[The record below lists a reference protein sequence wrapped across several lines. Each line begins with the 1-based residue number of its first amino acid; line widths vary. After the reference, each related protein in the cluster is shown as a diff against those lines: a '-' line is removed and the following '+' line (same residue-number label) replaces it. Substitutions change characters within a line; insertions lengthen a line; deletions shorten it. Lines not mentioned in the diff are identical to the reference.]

1 MADTKTTVLAS
12 KDLSELQQGAK
23 PITAPNISIPAYTPV
38 NTEELYKRAL
48 PYLVIDVNNI
58 RDEII
63 KHASNYAYLTQ
74 ELARAKGRVADMKTN
89 LEYQKG
95 LRFVTCKYASFTDAN
110 GKKCAF
116 TDTLAKAYVDIDDDV
131 VEAKQAL
138 ADAERVQT
146 FWQMVLDAM
155 YQRSYMLTKL
165 AEMQQHELLLAGNE
179 YNAGIRQHIMQELSD
194 DEYMGI
200 TEQVKR
206 NTQQVQGDRL
216 KQAMSRIEE
225 DKNKREE
232 IG

>member
-1 MADTKTTVLAS
+1 MADTKTTVLSS
-12 KDLSELQQGAK
+12 KDVGVQQGAK
-23 PITAPNISIPAYTPV
+23 PLATPRVNIPVYTPA
-38 NTEELYKRAL
+38 NMEELYERAV

-63 KHASNYAYLTQ
+63 RHASNYAYLTQ

-116 TDTLAKAYVDIDDDV
+116 TDTMAKAYVDIDDDV

-179 YNAGIRQHIMQELSD
+179 YNAGVRQQIMKELSD
-194 DEYMGI
+194 DEYIGV

-206 NTQQVQGDRL
+206 NTQQIQEDRL
-216 KQAMSRIEE
+216 KQAMSRIEA
-225 DKNKREE
+225 NKREE